1 MVKLVDI
8 EQYPLNVA
16 LTILGLYI
24 FEVIKRNGLTNPL
37 KSKGGDDINLAG
49 GKETVTP
56 AAAVGRD
63 TVIRAGAL

>member
-1 MVKLVDI
+1 M
-8 EQYPLNVA
+8 
-16 LTILGLYI
+16 YI

-37 KSKGGDDINLAG
+37 RKSKGGDDINLAG

-63 TVIRAGAL
+63 TVIRAGALQMTMG